1 MRCLA
6 QKGWVLGL
14 LFLAGAVHAAE
25 QQVKIKVTVIRPAC
39 LINKGQRIDVNFGD
53 RVGVNKVDGVNYRQP
68 VNYSITCEPGGKGLV
83 MALVLTGIP
92 SGFDNAAVSTNVKD
106 LGIRLTRDGLPFTL
120 GSPVPISVD
129 KPPVLMAAPVKRASA
144 KLKAGEFEATAT
156 LQAVYQ

>member
-6 QKGWVLGL
+6 QMGLVLVL
-14 LFLAGAVHAAE
+14 LLLVGAVHAAE

-53 RVGVNKVDGVNYRQP
+53 RVGVNKVDGVNYLQP